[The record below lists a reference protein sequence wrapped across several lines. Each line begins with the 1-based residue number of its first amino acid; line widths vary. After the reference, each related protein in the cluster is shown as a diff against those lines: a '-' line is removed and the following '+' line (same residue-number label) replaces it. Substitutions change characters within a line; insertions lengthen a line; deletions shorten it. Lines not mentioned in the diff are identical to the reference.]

1 MRILIGADTYAPHVN
16 GAAAF
21 AQRLAVALTVRH
33 EVHVAVPS
41 TGYRSSTGM
50 TRDGVVE
57 HRVRS
62 LPMPGHPGFRFCAPL
77 GLRAEARRIL
87 DEVQPDVLHVQS
99 HFPLC
104 RALIEAAR
112 SRKILIVATNHFM
125 PENLVHYLPIGEA
138 ARLSVHGWA
147 WRDAARVFALADV
160 VTAPTPYAAALA
172 TVAGVPGPVLPIS
185 NGVDL
190 ARFRSHTETGS
201 QVDGGSQAGVSA
213 SFETGSRA
221 GTGSWAEAGSRA
233 ESGSQA
239 GSGSPAGVG
248 SCVGTGSRAE
258 TDSQPGFVSPAEV
271 GSWAGTGS
279 RTEGGSHVGVG
290 SRAEIGSRSEI
301 GEFRLRYGVPDK
313 PAITYVGRLDAEK
326 NLDVVIRAFAKVRA
340 SMDAQLLLVGAGAER
355 PKLSELAAE
364 MNISEHVTFT
374 GFVPD
379 EDLPSAYAA
388 TTVFVNAGTAELQS
402 LVTLEAMAS
411 GRPVVGA
418 DAAALPHLVEN
429 GGTGYLFPPGDSD
442 ALADRLML
450 LLGDPQHAQALG
462 RKARAVAEQHDES
475 RTVAAFEQLYAIR
488 RAPAPAEVP
497 A

>member
-1 MRILIGADTYAPHVN
+1 MRILIGADTYSPHVN

-21 AQRLAVALTVRH
+21 AERLAVALTARH

-41 TGYRSSTGM
+41 TTRRSHTGM

-62 LPMPGHPGFRFCAPL
+62 LSIPGHPGFRFCPPL

-104 RALIEAAR
+104 RALIEAANER
-112 SRKILIVATNHFM
+112 GLLVVATNHFM
-125 PENLVHYLPIGEA
+125 PENLVHYLPIGDA
-138 ARLSVHGWA
+138 GRQGVHGWA
-147 WRDAARVFALADV
+147 WRDAARVLGKADI

-190 ARFRSHTETGS
+190 SRFRE
-201 QVDGGSQAGVSA
+201 QATA
-213 SFETGSRA
+213 
-221 GTGSWAEAGSRA
+221 
-233 ESGSQA
+233 
-239 GSGSPAGVG
+239 
-248 SCVGTGSRAE
+248 
-258 TDSQPGFVSPAEV
+258 
-271 GSWAGTGS
+271 
-279 RTEGGSHVGVG
+279 
-290 SRAEIGSRSEI
+290 

-326 NLDVVIRAFAKVRA
+326 NLDVVIRAFAAVRR
-340 SMDAQLLLVGAGAER
+340 SIDAQLVLVGAGAER
-355 PKLSELAAE
+355 RGLSALAAGLGVG
-364 MNISEHVTFT
+364 EHVTFT
-374 GFVPD
+374 GYVAD
-379 EDLPSAYAA
+379 SDLPSAYAA

-411 GRPVVGA
+411 ARPVVGA

-429 GGTGYLFPPGDSD
+429 DVTGYLFPPGDSD
-442 ALADRLML
+442 ALADRLLAL
-450 LLGDPQHAQALG
+450 LCDPQHAQAMG
-462 RKARAVAEQHDES
+462 RKARAVAEQHDET

-488 RAPAPAEVP
+488 KAPAPVGVA

>member
-112 SRKILIVATNHFM
+112 SRNILIVATNHFM

-190 ARFRSHTETGS
+190 ARFRS
-201 QVDGGSQAGVSA
+201 
-213 SFETGSRA
+213 
-221 GTGSWAEAGSRA
+221 
-233 ESGSQA
+233 
-239 GSGSPAGVG
+239 
-248 SCVGTGSRAE
+248 
-258 TDSQPGFVSPAEV
+258 
-271 GSWAGTGS
+271 
-279 RTEGGSHVGVG
+279 
-290 SRAEIGSRSEI
+290 RSEV

-379 EDLPSAYAA
+379 EDLRSAYAA

-411 GRPVVGA
+411 GRPVVAA

-429 GGTGYLFPPGDSD
+429 GETGYLFRPGDSD
-442 ALADRLML
+442 ALADLLML

-488 RAPAPAEVP
+488 RAPVPAEVP

>member
-112 SRKILIVATNHFM
+112 SRNILIVATNHFM

-190 ARFRSHTETGS
+190 ARFRS
-201 QVDGGSQAGVSA
+201 
-213 SFETGSRA
+213 
-221 GTGSWAEAGSRA
+221 
-233 ESGSQA
+233 
-239 GSGSPAGVG
+239 
-248 SCVGTGSRAE
+248 
-258 TDSQPGFVSPAEV
+258 
-271 GSWAGTGS
+271 
-279 RTEGGSHVGVG
+279 
-290 SRAEIGSRSEI
+290 RSEV

-411 GRPVVGA
+411 GRPVVAA

-429 GGTGYLFPPGDSD
+429 GETGYLFPPGDSD

-488 RAPAPAEVP
+488 RAPVPAEVP